1 MCEAIMSS
9 LSVASRTCPQA
20 DASAHTHDFGQ
31 EAVRPAERG
40 VTTVAM
46 LTVAVMGLEIAAGWW
61 TGSMALLADGVH
73 MGGHAVALGLA
84 AGAYAMSR
92 RYARDRRLS
101 LGSGKIND
109 LAAYT
114 SALILAVSTVWT
126 AIESAQRLL
135 SPEPLR
141 PTEALVVAVLG
152 LAVNLL
158 SAWLLGG
165 AHDHD
170 HEHEHGHGDPHDHP
184 GHVHDHNLGAALAH
198 VLADAATSVAAIA
211 GLLAAW
217 AWGWTWLDPLI
228 ALLALGVVARWA
240 VRLLRQT
247 GAVLL
252 DAEGPAELRRQ
263 VRARLEAV
271 AGSRVTDLH
280 LWSVGQGAWTLA
292 ASVVSHGPAAPGAY
306 KAALAGLP
314 GIHHPMVEIHACR
327 HCPSP
332 HGAESL

>member
-1 MCEAIMSS
+1 MNDAIMSA
-9 LSVASRTCPQA
+9 LSVATRACPEA
-20 DASAHTHDFGQ
+20 DTSMHAHDFGQ
-31 EAVRPAERG
+31 EGIRPAERG
-40 VTTVAM
+40 VTTVAL
-46 LTVAVMGLEIAAGWW
+46 LTVVVMGLEIAAGWW

-114 SALILAVSTVWT
+114 SALLLAASTVWT
-126 AIESAQRLL
+126 AIEAAQRLL

-141 PTEALVVAVLG
+141 LTEPLIVAVLG
-152 LAVNLL
+152 LAVNLF
-158 SAWLLGG
+158 SAWLLG
-165 AHDHD
+165 
-170 HEHEHGHGDPHDHP
+170 DPHDHGHVHDHHHDSS

-198 VLADAATSVAAIA
+198 VLADAATSVAAIV

-240 VRLLRQT
+240 IRLLRQT

-263 VRARLEAV
+263 VCARLEAV
-271 AGSRVTDLH
+271 ADSRVTDLH

-292 ASVVSHGPAAPGAY
+292 ASVVSHGPAAPDAY

-327 HCPSP
+327 RCPGAD
-332 HGAESL
+332 GAESP

>member
-1 MCEAIMSS
+1 MRDAIMST
-9 LSVASRTCPQA
+9 LPVGTRTCPEA
-20 DASAHTHDFGQ
+20 DVSAHTHDFGQ
-31 EAVRPAERG
+31 EGIRPAERR

-84 AGAYAMSR
+84 AGAYALSR

-114 SALILAVSTVWT
+114 SALLLLASTVWT
-126 AIESAQRLL
+126 AVEAAQRLL

-141 PTEALVVAVLG
+141 PTEALIVAVLG

-158 SAWLLGG
+158 SAWLLGD

-170 HEHEHGHGDPHDHP
+170 HEHGHGHNDPHDH
-184 GHVHDHNLGAALAH
+184 VQDHNLGAALAH
-198 VLADAATSVAAIA
+198 VLADAVTSVAAIV
-211 GLLAAW
+211 GLLAAG

-240 VRLLRQT
+240 VGLLRQT
-247 GAVLL
+247 GVVLL

-263 VRARLEAV
+263 VPI
-271 AGSRVTDLH
+271 S
-280 LWSVGQGAWTLA
+280 
-292 ASVVSHGPAAPGAY
+292 
-306 KAALAGLP
+306 K
-314 GIHHPMVEIHACR
+314 
-327 HCPSP
+327 
-332 HGAESL
+332 

>member
-1 MCEAIMSS
+1 MRGAIMSS
-9 LSVASRTCPQA
+9 LSVATRTCPEA
-20 DASAHTHDFGQ
+20 DAAAYTHDFGQ
-31 EAVRPAERG
+31 EGIRPAERR
-40 VTTVAM
+40 VTTVAT
-46 LTVAVMGLEIAAGWW
+46 LTVAVMGLEVAAGWW

-165 AHDHD
+165 AHDH
-170 HEHEHGHGDPHDHP
+170 EHDHGHDDPHDHP

-217 AWGWTWLDPLI
+217 SWGWTWLDPLI
-228 ALLALGVVARWA
+228 ALLALGVVAHWA

-271 AGSRVTDLH
+271 ADSRVTDLH

-292 ASVVSHGPAAPGAY
+292 ASVVSHGPAAPEAY

-314 GIHHPMVEIHACR
+314 GIHHPLVEIHACR
-327 HCPSP
+327 RCLAVN
-332 HGAESL
+332 GAESP

>member
-1 MCEAIMSS
+1 MRDAIMSS
-9 LSVASRTCPQA
+9 LSAATRTCPQA
-20 DASAHTHDFGQ
+20 DVSVHAHDFGQ
-31 EAVRPAERG
+31 AGVRPAERR

-46 LTVAVMGLEIAAGWW
+46 LTVAVMCLEITAGWW

-84 AGAYAMSR
+84 AGAYALSR

-114 SALILAVSTVWT
+114 SALLLAASTVWT
-126 AIESAQRLL
+126 AVVAAQRLL
-135 SPEPLR
+135 NPEPLR
-141 PTEALVVAVLG
+141 PTEALIVALLG

-158 SAWLLGG
+158 SAWLLDHGHG
-165 AHDHD
+165 HD
-170 HEHEHGHGDPHDHP
+170 HEHGHHHDH
-184 GHVHDHNLGAALAH
+184 HDHAHDHNLGAALAH
-198 VLADAATSVAAIA
+198 VLADAATSVAAIV

-240 VRLLRQT
+240 LRLLRQT
-247 GAVLL
+247 AAVLL
-252 DAEGPAELRRQ
+252 DAEGSAELRRQ
-263 VRARLEAV
+263 VSARLEAV
-271 AGSRVTDLH
+271 ADSRVTDLH

-292 ASVVSHGPAAPGAY
+292 ASVVSHGPAAPDAY

-327 HCPSP
+327 RCPSAE
-332 HGAESL
+332 GA

>member
-1 MCEAIMSS
+1 MGGAIMSP
-9 LSVASRTCPQA
+9 LSVASRTCPEA
-20 DASAHTHDFGQ
+20 DVSAHAHDFGQ
-31 EAVRPAERG
+31 EGVRPAERR

-46 LTVAVMGLEIAAGWW
+46 LTVAVMGLEIAVGWW

-84 AGAYAMSR
+84 AGAYALSR

-114 SALILAVSTVWT
+114 SALLLAASTAWT
-126 AIESAQRLL
+126 AVVAAQRLL
-135 SPEPLR
+135 NPEPLR

-158 SAWLLGG
+158 SAWLLGD
-165 AHDHD
+165 A
-170 HEHEHGHGDPHDHP
+170 HEHGHEHDHGLDDPHDHP

-198 VLADAATSVAAIA
+198 VLADAATSVAAIV

-240 VRLLRQT
+240 IWLLRQT
-247 GAVLL
+247 AAVLL

-271 AGSRVTDLH
+271 ADSRVTDLH

-292 ASVVSHGPAAPGAY
+292 ASVVSHGPAAPDAY

-327 HCPSP
+327 RCPDAA
-332 HGAESL
+332 GA

>member
-1 MCEAIMSS
+1 MCDAIMSS
-9 LSVASRTCPQA
+9 LPVASRTCPQA
-20 DASAHTHDFGQ
+20 DALAHAHDFGQ
-31 EAVRPAERG
+31 EGIRPAERR
-40 VTTVAM
+40 VSMVAM

-114 SALILAVSTVWT
+114 SALILAASTVWT

-165 AHDHD
+165 AHDH
-170 HEHEHGHGDPHDHP
+170 EHDHGHGHDDPRDHP

-198 VLADAATSVAAIA
+198 VLADAVTSVAAIA
-211 GLLAAW
+211 GLLA

-263 VRARLEAV
+263 VSARLEAV

-292 ASVVSHGPAAPGAY
+292 ASVVSHGPAATEVY

-327 HCPSP
+327 HCQSS
-332 HGAESL
+332 HGAELP

>member
-1 MCEAIMSS
+1 MCDAIMST

-20 DASAHTHDFGQ
+20 DASAHAHDFGQ
-31 EAVRPAERG
+31 EGIRPAERRVG
-40 VTTVAM
+40 MVAM
-46 LTVAVMGLEIAAGWW
+46 LTVAVMGLEVAAGWW

-114 SALILAVSTVWT
+114 SALILAASTAWT

-165 AHDHD
+165 AHDHG
-170 HEHEHGHGDPHDHP
+170 HEHDHHHDHP
-184 GHVHDHNLGAALAH
+184 IHVHDHNLGAALAH
-198 VLADAATSVAAIA
+198 VLSDAATSVAAIA
-211 GLLAAW
+211 GLLAAG

-240 VRLLRQT
+240 VGLLRQT

-252 DAEGPAELRRQ
+252 DAEGPDEQRRQ
-263 VRARLEAV
+263 VRTRLEAV
-271 AGSRVTDLH
+271 ADSRVTDLH

-292 ASVVSHGPAAPGAY
+292 ASVVSHGPAAPDAY
-306 KAALAGLP
+306 KAVLAGLP
-314 GIHHPMVEIHACR
+314 GIHHPLVEIHACR

-332 HGAESL
+332 HGAESP